1 MFRGGVHVSKEIQP
15 DPRLHYFHRPENP
28 RNVGYGYPK
37 FMALPKLLGED
48 AEHVQN
54 GAIFLR
60 CKVFD

>member
-1 MFRGGVHVSKEIQP
+1 MIKDIQP

-37 FMALPKLLGED
+37 FIPLTRLVVEESEFIA
-48 AEHVQN
+48 N

-60 CKVFD
+60 CRIFD